1 MKNIIPYISQSGDI
15 QLDVMLQDDNA
26 WITQKQLAE
35 LFGVTK
41 QQISLHL
48 INIFE
53 SEELDENSVVK
64 FFLTTAT
71 DGKSYNTKHYN
82 LDVLIS
88 LGFRVHSKKAIEF
101 RKWANPIVKDYSTK
115 GIAINEK
122 LLSESP
128 QLLAK
133 AEKTLYMIKGEAQN
147 LSKMCADIMA
157 LSIDYEKSS
166 PYAIDFFKKV
176 NAKFCYAVTGNT
188 PSEVKYYRANGT
200 KPNMNATAFKGNK
213 ITKTEAKSARSYLSE
228 QEYDFFCTL
237 IASLFNKC
245 KLDTMRGERFYM
257 KDWLDKIDELLLF
270 HKFPILKDGGRI
282 TSLIADKYIDTQY
295 SIFTGKSIPK

>member
-1 MKNIIPYISQSGDI
+1 MNTIIQYISQSGDI

-26 WITQKQLAE
+26 WLTQKQLAE
-35 LFGVTK
+35 LFGVTRPN
-41 QQISLHL
+41 ITMHL
-48 INIFE
+48 QDIFG
-53 SEELDENSVVK
+53 SQELDENSVCK
-64 FFLTTAT
+64 DFLLTAT

-101 RKWANPIVKDYSTK
+101 RKWANPIIKDYSTK
-115 GIAINEK
+115 GIAVNEK

-128 QLLAK
+128 KLLAK

-166 PYAIDFFKKV
+166 PHAIDFYKKV

-188 PSEVKYYRANGT
+188 PSEVKYYRADGV

-213 ITKTEAKSARSYLSE
+213 ITKTEAKSARSYLTE
-228 QEYDFFCTL
+228 QEYEFFCIL
-237 IASLFNKC
+237 VANLFNKC
-245 KLDTMRGERFYM
+245 KLDTMRGEKFYM

-270 HKFPILKDGGRI
+270 HKFQILNHGGRI
-282 TSLIADKYIDTQY
+282 TTSIADKHIDTQY
-295 SIFTGKSIPK
+295 NIFTGKSIAK